1 MSMKYCGIKRRVGRL
16 ATTCAKNRFNKD
28 NEPYTSLGEKIRAS
42 LEYGSDVGSPVPVQ
56 YDPSDMEDVDVMTSP
71 DHDFFDIA
79 EEFGSKT
86 ATNPLPKGDDD
97 KTE

>member
-1 MSMKYCGIKRRVGRL
+1 MKYCGIKRRCGRL
-16 ATTCAKNRFNKD
+16 ATTSSSNKFNKD
-28 NEPYTSLGEKIRAS
+28 NAPYQSLGEKIRAS
-42 LEYGSDVGSPVPVQ
+42 LEYGSDVGSPVAVQ
-56 YDPSDMEDVDVMTSP
+56 YDPSDVEDIDVMTSP

-86 ATNPLPKGDDD
+86 SSNPIPKSEE